1 MMEPPIPT
9 PNERLQAVRK
19 QYNWT
24 IGQASER
31 VGVDIRTYRRW
42 ERGNHTPHL
51 RALRK
56 LCEAF
61 SMSVEELG
69 FDIE

>member
-1 MMEPPIPT
+1 MASST
-9 PNERLQAVRK
+9 VNEKLQRARRRYK
-19 QYNWT
+19 WT
-24 IGQASER
+24 EEHISEM

-42 ERGNHTPHL
+42 ERGDQVPHL

-61 SMSVEELG
+61 SASVEELG
-69 FDIE
+69 FNIE